1 MQDSEKAL
9 VINPCSTKARIAKA
23 EALYS
28 MGNFEKA
35 LVEFERAWR
44 LRQDPEIKTGLVKC
58 RDVILNTVGDGV
70 FTNNEL
76 LVQRVIRQIKKQ
88 EIEEKKR
95 RDKKTKTKQR
105 DSNQMILGKMQKDV
119 EFLEDF
125 LKFQTAQTVG
135 KVYRLHNSNSSNIV
149 LQTIISRSSDFKY

>member
-9 VINPCSTKARIAKA
+9 VINPYSTKARIAKA

-58 RDVILNTVGDGV
+58 RDVILNTVGDGT
-70 FTNNEL
+70 FTHNEL
-76 LVQRVIRQIKKQ
+76 LVQRVIRQMKKK

-105 DSNQMILGKMQKDV
+105 DSNQLILGKMQKDV

-125 LKFQTAQTVG
+125 LKFQATQTLGQVPKG
-135 KVYRLHNSNSSNIV
+135 IILILKLVIV
-149 LQTIISRSSDFKY
+149 IYNNLKHK

>member
-1 MQDSEKAL
+1 
-9 VINPCSTKARIAKA
+9 
-23 EALYS
+23 
-28 MGNFEKA
+28 MGHFEKA

-88 EIEEKKR
+88 EMEEKKR

-105 DSNQMILGKMQKDV
+105 DSNQLILGKMQKDV

-125 LKFQTAQTVG
+125 LKFQTTQSLG
-135 KVYRLHNSNSSNIV
+135 KNELKNTAAAALDYLEKRK
-149 LQTIISRSSDFKY
+149 T